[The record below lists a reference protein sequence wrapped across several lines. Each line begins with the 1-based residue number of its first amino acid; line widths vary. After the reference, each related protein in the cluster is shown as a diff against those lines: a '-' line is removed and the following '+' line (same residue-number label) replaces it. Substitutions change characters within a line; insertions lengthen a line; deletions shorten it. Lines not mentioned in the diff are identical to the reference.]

1 MEELYPKPKEN
12 LFVINAEENYIVFD
26 PDEGD
31 KWEINETGAF
41 ILRNLIEG
49 ASLEEIRER
58 ITEKYDLD
66 PGKAE
71 EALHKYIADLRE
83 EGILM

>member
-1 MEELYPKPKEN
+1 MEEPYPKPKEN

-41 ILRNLIEG
+41 ILRSLIEG
-49 ASLEEIRER
+49 ASLKDIRER
-58 ITEKYDLD
+58 MTEKYDLD
-66 PGKAE
+66 QGKAE
-71 EALHKYIADLRE
+71 EALQKYIADLRE